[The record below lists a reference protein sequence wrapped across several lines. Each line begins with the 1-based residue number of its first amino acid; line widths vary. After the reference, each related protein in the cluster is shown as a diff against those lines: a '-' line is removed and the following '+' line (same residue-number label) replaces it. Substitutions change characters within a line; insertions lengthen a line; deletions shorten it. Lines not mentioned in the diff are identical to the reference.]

1 MGSLLAARLL
11 TGAIRTPVF
20 QTLSLFVPAAALSNT
35 LYPKPFR
42 SERVALWEPD
52 TFLLDGMRCA
62 LLHST
67 PDEGPSMR
75 VGTSAVLTLEP
86 DYAFPGGSVKD
97 RESRVQSVWTRGGS
111 PGPTV
116 YGLGSIFI

>member
-86 DYAFPGGSVKD
+86 DYAFPGG
-97 RESRVQSVWTRGGS
+97 
-111 PGPTV
+111 
-116 YGLGSIFI
+116 